1 MSSGRTRKVFAV
13 TSAGRVLR
21 VSADSRFPGW
31 WPRLAPHVPGAIPA
45 GLAVASAGTAPD
57 LILDDGVSP
66 GDARRLINAAL
77 HRLHAVGG
85 TVCAHAVTLTRPDDG
100 GAVVLLGGHGAGKTL
115 VAIALAEQG
124 WRLVAGDV
132 SLVGVHPVPV
142 VHGGTSAVIA
152 RRAAV
157 ARWFPGLYP
166 DAPRADRIDLPR
178 IDLRDRWTNRPA
190 SGGEDGNRGGEGGGE
205 GGRVC
210 GAEGGIGST
219 GGRIVASVLVDVDG
233 DPRAH
238 TGDLGVA
245 DDHTA
250 RTAWLRASTHLL
262 DRVLE
267 TSDTVLRLLEDTAA
281 ARQRVALVDALASRL
296 PLHTAWGSPQ
306 HIARQVTTLTD
317 QETRPQPRSRPEP
330 GMGTR
335 RGAVL

>member
-1 MSSGRTRKVFAV
+1 MSSGRRQTVFAV

-21 VSADSRFPGW
+21 VAADSRFPGW
-31 WPRLAPHVPGAIPA
+31 WPLLAPHVPGAAPA
-45 GLAVASAGTAPD
+45 GLAVTCAGTAAD
-57 LILDDGVSP
+57 LVLDDEVNP

-77 HRLHAVGG
+77 HRLHAVSG

-124 WRLVAGDV
+124 WQPVAGDV
-132 SLVGVHPVPV
+132 SLLGVHPVPV
-142 VHGGTSAVIA
+142 VHGGTTAVIA

-157 ARWFPGLYP
+157 ARWFPGLLP
-166 DAPRADRIDLPR
+166 DAPRADRADPPT
-178 IDLRDRWTNRPA
+178 IDLRDRWTNRPR
-190 SGGEDGNRGGEGGGE
+190 SGGETGDRGSECGGDCAGEGGIRPA
-205 GGRVC
+205 GGRV
-210 GAEGGIGST
+210 
-219 GGRIVASVLVDVDG
+219 VAAVLVDVDG

-238 TGDLGVA
+238 PSASGVA
-245 DDHTA
+245 DGHTA

-267 TSDTVLRLLEDTAA
+267 TSDTVLRLAEDAVA
-281 ARQRVALVDALASRL
+281 ARHRVALVEALASRL

-306 HIARQVTTLTD
+306 HIASQVTSLTD
-317 QETRPQPRSRPEP
+317 QETRPPSRPGSPP
-330 GMGTR
+330 GPGTGTR